1 VNSIPVTRALW
12 RLLLT
17 TLVVAHGAALNA
29 EPVATVQTAAVR
41 EAPAET
47 RLSVYGSLQPDPD
60 ALVSINLPR
69 AGLINRLM
77 VRLGQRVAA
86 GAPLLEIDTAPGT
99 RMDYLQARAAVDFA
113 SNEVLRFKRLLA
125 EQLAT
130 RDQLSSAEKNLAD
143 SKTKLESLQKVG
155 ADLQL
160 QTVRAPFDGIVT
172 QLSVTQGSRVQADTT
187 ALLLGHQDRL
197 IVLLGAEPED
207 AKRLQAGQVVVLKS
221 VFDPGI
227 RIESKVAAVHALI
240 NPATRLVDVVVPI
253 PAEQAGRLTLGS
265 VVQAEII
272 INTTNHLVVPR
283 NAVQLGADGAYV
295 FRVEAGR
302 AKLIAVDVELAEG
315 ALLNVSGNLEP
326 GDKVITVGS
335 HVVEDGM
342 AVREAAP

>member
-1 VNSIPVTRALW
+1 MKRIIVTRTLLQ
-12 RLLLT
+12 LLLAS
-17 TLVVAHGAALNA
+17 LIVAHGATVNA
-29 EPVATVQTAAVR
+29 EPVATVQTAEVR
-41 EAPAET
+41 EAHAET
-47 RLSVYGSLQPDPD
+47 RLGVYGSLQPDPD

-86 GAPLLEIDTAPGT
+86 GDPLLEIDTAPGT
-99 RMDYLQARAAVDFA
+99 RMDYLQARAAMGFA
-113 SNEVLRFKRLLA
+113 SGEVLRLKRLLA

-130 RDQLSSAEKNLAD
+130 HDQLQSAEKNLAD

-160 QTVRAPFDGIVT
+160 QTLRAPFDGIVT
-172 QLSVTQGSRVQADTT
+172 QLGVTQGTRVQADTT

-207 AKRLQAGQVVVLKS
+207 AKHLQTGQVVVLTS
-221 VFDPGI
+221 VFDPGV
-227 RIESKVAAVHALI
+227 RIESSVVAVHALI

-265 VVQAEII
+265 IVQAEII
-272 INTTNHLVVPR
+272 IDAADRLVVPR
-283 NAVQLGADGAYV
+283 NAVQLGTDSAYV
-295 FRVEAGR
+295 FRVEDGR
-302 AKLIAVDVELAEG
+302 AKRIAVDIELGEG
-315 ALLNVSGNLEP
+315 ALLNISGPLEP
-326 GDKVITVGS
+326 GDKVITMGS